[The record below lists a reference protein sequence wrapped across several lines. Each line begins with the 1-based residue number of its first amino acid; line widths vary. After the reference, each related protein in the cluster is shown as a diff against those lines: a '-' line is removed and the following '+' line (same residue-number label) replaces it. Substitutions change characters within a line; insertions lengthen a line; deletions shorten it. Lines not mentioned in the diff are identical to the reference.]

1 MEDSDQAA
9 RLRQRAKA
17 IGDQGR
23 QLRERARAMPA
34 GRMREMLEAQA
45 VLLIDGGRDL
55 ELKAL
60 ALEPAAGSA

>member
-1 MEDSDQAA
+1 MDAADQAS
-9 RLRQRAKA
+9 RLRSRARSIA
-17 IGDQGR
+17 EQGR
-23 QLRERARAMPA
+23 KLRARAEAMPR

-60 ALEPAAGSA
+60 GLEPAAGSA